1 MLIFLDARLAVGQY
15 RGAMNAATDTAP
27 LAAPVT
33 VDAVT
38 LKAVLKG
45 MYRDSAYRGAAI
57 ARRFGGQG
65 TVTVYSVCLPGGLRA
80 KVDAFGATPAD
91 RTACAKA
98 WVELELLRRAGAT
111 DDQVAASPAAR
122 VIATRGAAR
131 LAR

>member
-1 MLIFLDARLAVGQY
+1 MNDAVTTATP
-15 RGAMNAATDTAP
+15 AAFP
-27 LAAPVT
+27 T

-45 MYRDSAYRGAAI
+45 MYRDSAYRGGAAV
-57 ARRFGGQG
+57 ARRYGGQG
-65 TVTVYSVCLPGGLRA
+65 TVTVYAVCLPGSLRIRI
-80 KVDAFGATPAD
+80 DAFGATPAD

-111 DDQVAASPAAR
+111 DAQVAATPAAR
-122 VIATRGAAR
+122 VIAARGAAR

>member
-1 MLIFLDARLAVGQY
+1 MTRAYVVN
-15 RGAMNAATDTAP
+15 NAATDTAP
-27 LAAPVT
+27 AALPT

-38 LKAVLKG
+38 LKATLKG
-45 MYRDSAYRGAAI
+45 MYRDSAYRGGAAV
-57 ARRFGGQG
+57 ARRYGGQG

-111 DDQVAASPAAR
+111 DAQVAATPAAR
-122 VIATRGAAR
+122 VIAARGAAR